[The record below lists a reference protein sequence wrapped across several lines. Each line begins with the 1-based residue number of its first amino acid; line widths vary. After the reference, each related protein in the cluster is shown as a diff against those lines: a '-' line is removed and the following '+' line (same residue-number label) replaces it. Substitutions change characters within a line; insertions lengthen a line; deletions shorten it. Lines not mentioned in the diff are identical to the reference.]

1 MQMATVHEEV
11 KDVQQTLTETRELA
25 REEKDKESRV
35 NNVIL
40 YRIPE
45 SNADTPENRH
55 KEDCHFATH
64 LFDAVDSGLA
74 DEDIVKAFRLGKR
87 QPNAAPRPLLLQ
99 LGSRM
104 AKSLLM
110 NVAYK
115 LKDCPAKFRNVVI
128 AHDMT
133 VKERQECRELVD
145 KAKEKTEEDTSGNW
159 VYKVRGP
166 PGQLKIVRFRRT
178 QD

>member
-1 MQMATVHEEV
+1 MATVHEQV
-11 KDVQQTLTETRELA
+11 KGVQQTLSEPREQA
-25 REEKDKESRV
+25 REEKDKENRV

-45 SNADTPENRH
+45 SDADTPDNTH
-55 KEDCHFATH
+55 KEECRFAAQ
-64 LFDAVDSGLA
+64 LFDAVHSGLVE
-74 DEDIVKAFRLGKR
+74 EDVVKAFRFRLGKR
-87 QPNAAPRPLLLQ
+87 HAAAPRPLLLQ

-110 NVAYK
+110 NS
-115 LKDCPAKFRNVVI
+115 DDTTAKSRNVVI

-145 KAKEKTEEDTSGNW
+145 RAKEKTEEDISTN
-159 VYKVRGP
+159 
-166 PGQLKIVRFRRT
+166 
-178 QD
+178 